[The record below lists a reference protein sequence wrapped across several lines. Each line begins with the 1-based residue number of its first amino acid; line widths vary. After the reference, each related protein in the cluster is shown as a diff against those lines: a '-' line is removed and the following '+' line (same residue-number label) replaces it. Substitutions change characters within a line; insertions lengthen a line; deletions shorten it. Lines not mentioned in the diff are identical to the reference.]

1 MCLLELTADAAFLT
15 VSALVSATKRLEG
28 LWRH

>member
-15 VSALVSATKRLEG
+15 VSALGVGDQAIGRTVEA
-28 LWRH
+28 